1 LAPITIDPWWS
12 VVSVVSL
19 VTTKVPDVC
28 AAATL
33 AHPASERLT
42 KTAEV
47 AKSRRRS
54 ERRER
59 DMT

>member
-1 LAPITIDPWWS
+1 VMTR
-12 VVSVVSL
+12 VSGVS
-19 VTTKVPDVC
+19 DVC

>member
-1 LAPITIDPWWS
+1 
-12 VVSVVSL
+12 VVSEVMTRVSG
-19 VTTKVPDVC
+19 VSDVC